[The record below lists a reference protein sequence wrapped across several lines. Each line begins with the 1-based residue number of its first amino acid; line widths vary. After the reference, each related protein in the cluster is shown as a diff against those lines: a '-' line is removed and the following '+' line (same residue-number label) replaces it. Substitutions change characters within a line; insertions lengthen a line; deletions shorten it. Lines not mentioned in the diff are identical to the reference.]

1 MTRRTAATVDW
12 ENWWRFKYWRKTL
25 YTEIRKLDSMSAKG
39 IHIEEEIA
47 VELQHVNVKLLL
59 KDPARVD
66 LHAVVPVFHSWIQER
81 SGNELLLDVAS
92 YAHVKDGP
100 GILLIGHEA
109 DYSLDLTD
117 GRLGL
122 RYNRK
127 ALLEGTSASRLDQ
140 AVRAALNALERLE
153 HDGRLRGKIQFD
165 GRGLEMF
172 INDRLLAPNTEEI
185 RRAVDPE
192 LRAFLGR
199 LLADEGYSLA
209 HEADPRRLF
218 GARVQFDREFT
229 VRELMQNLS
238 QTASQYAGL

>member
-1 MTRRTAATVDW
+1 
-12 ENWWRFKYWRKTL
+12 
-25 YTEIRKLDSMSAKG
+25 LDSMTAKG
-39 IHIEEEIA
+39 IHIEEEVV
-47 VELQHVNVKLLL
+47 VELQHANVKLLL
-59 KDPARVD
+59 KDPANVD
-66 LHAVVPVFHSWIQER
+66 LHAVVPVFHSWIQEQA
-81 SGNELLLDVAS
+81 GEELLLDVAS

-127 ALLEGTSASRLDQ
+127 ALLEGTNASRLDQ
-140 AVRAALNALERLE
+140 AARTTLNALERLE
-153 HDGRLRGKIQFD
+153 RDGRLRGKIQFD
-165 GRGLEMF
+165 GRGLELF
-172 INDRLLAPNTEEI
+172 INDRLLAPNTKET

-209 HEADPRRLF
+209 YEADPRRLF

-229 VRELMQNLS
+229 VSELTQNLS